1 MESNKESA
9 RKVAHQALELADN
22 ISEAATNILR
32 SLRRGNDAW
41 ELHVNTLHIHLNTIA
56 EAINN
61 VNDSDDAED
70 ARAEE
75 A

>member
-1 MESNKESA
+1 MDSKQTA
-9 RKVAHQALELADN
+9 RAIAHQALELADN
-22 ISEAATNILR
+22 INDAALNILR

-41 ELHVNTLHIHLNTIA
+41 ETHVNTLHIHLTAVA

-61 VNDSDDAED
+61 TGDAD
-70 ARAEE
+70 AVDADTQE

>member
-22 ISEAATNILR
+22 ISQAATNILR

-41 ELHVNTLHIHLNTIA
+41 ETHVNTLHIHLNAIA
-56 EAINN
+56 EAIN
-61 VNDSDDAED
+61 DTDDAED
-70 ARAEE
+70 ARAQE

>member
-1 MESNKESA
+1 MDTKETA
-9 RKVAHQALELADN
+9 RAVAHQALELADN
-22 ISEAATNILR
+22 INDAALNILR

-41 ELHVNTLHIHLNTIA
+41 ETHVNTLHIHLTAVA

-61 VNDSDDAED
+61 TDSED
-70 ARAEE
+70 AVDADTEE